1 MDPESLHY
9 KAKDACTAL
18 VTVCKALSEGVE
30 AKCSEDELV
39 DHLRHVASAAV
50 NMTKT
55 VSAHLEAREPE
66 KREKAELQENFLM
79 DYVKSLR
86 EATYQLIM
94 HTQNYY
100 ANPMD
105 YMTQQN
111 RNNSVKEVIQ
121 LVKSLVEASKGMFLI
136 WHRGPITV
144 RFIELWCL
152 VPDVLLPIMRC

>member
-1 MDPESLHY
+1 MDPESLQY
-9 KAKDACTAL
+9 KAKDSCTTL
-18 VTVCKALSEGVE
+18 VTVCKALSQALE
-30 AKCSEDELV
+30 ARCTEDELV
-39 DHLRHVASAAV
+39 DHLRQLASAAV

-55 VSAHLEAREPE
+55 VSAHLEARDPE
-66 KREKAELQENFLM
+66 KRDKAELQENFLM

-100 ANPMD
+100 ANPLD

-121 LVKSLVEASKGMFLI
+121 LVKSLVEASKGTF
-136 WHRGPITV
+136 
-144 RFIELWCL
+144 
-152 VPDVLLPIMRC
+152 

>member
-1 MDPESLHY
+1 MDPESLQY
-9 KAKDACTAL
+9 KAKDSCTTL
-18 VTVCKALSEGVE
+18 VTVCKALSQALE
-30 AKCSEDELV
+30 ARCTEDELV
-39 DHLRHVASAAV
+39 DHLRQLASAAV

-55 VSAHLEAREPE
+55 VSAHLEARDPE
-66 KREKAELQENFLM
+66 IRDKAELQENFLM

-100 ANPMD
+100 ANPLD

-121 LVKSLVEASKGMFLI
+121 LVKSLVEASKGTFTL
-136 WHRGPITV
+136 
-144 RFIELWCL
+144 
-152 VPDVLLPIMRC
+152 